1 MSEVVLKDPDAEV
14 DHSFNWDDGYLDD
27 TTSPPES
34 ISTSTWA
41 VSPADSPG
49 LTISSDSKTLTVAT
63 AFFLGG
69 VVEQLYVVT
78 NTVTTSGGRTDERSL
93 SVRMEER

>member
-1 MSEVVLKDPDAEV
+1 MSLVILKDPDAEV

-27 TTSPPES
+27 TVSPPES
-34 ISTSTWA
+34 ISTSAWA

-69 VVEQLYVVT
+69 IIGRVYVGT

-93 SVRMEER
+93 SVRIEER